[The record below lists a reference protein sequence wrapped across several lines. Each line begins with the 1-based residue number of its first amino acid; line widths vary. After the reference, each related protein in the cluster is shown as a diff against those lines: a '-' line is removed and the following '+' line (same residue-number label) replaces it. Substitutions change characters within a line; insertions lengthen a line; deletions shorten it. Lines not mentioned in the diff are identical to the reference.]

1 MDYETLGIASIV
13 PQGELSQIIQKTNG
27 RKLRDLIDKVI
38 GTGKYSAAG
47 EGLSE
52 GIAAFRENLREKYD
66 NTDQDVDKIQREIN
80 DADQIISKSK
90 PEKEKLEKVVE
101 SFKEKIKKLQEQKEE
116 LSVNHEKILHLR
128 DK

>member
-1 MDYETLGIASIV
+1 M
-13 PQGELSQIIQKTNG
+13 
-27 RKLRDLIDKVI
+27 ID
-38 GTGKYSAAG
+38 
-47 EGLSE
+47 
-52 GIAAFRENLREKYD
+52 LREKYD

-128 DK
+128 DKENDVWKTVKREISSLANDNQETF